1 MRTLI
6 STFGEG
12 DDQKVLEAMRRLP
25 YDRLVL
31 IGNDKIEESASLR
44 MITAVEELAGQKVG
58 LEVVID
64 SGFMG
69 LVDEI
74 ATILVRYSR
83 NPGTGERANVL
94 INISGGSKILGDAAL
109 LAAFSA
115 GVEACHCDNGLTM
128 LPVLR
133 GATAIDRFTPS
144 QVRFIR
150 LLGERFVPLDDL
162 APRLDSQSMQ
172 AAERVMRELRKL
184 GLLRTMIDNG
194 RIMVALSDTGSEV
207 SRALRRQAGS

>member
-1 MRTLI
+1 MLI
-6 STFGEG
+6 STFCEG
-12 DDQKVLEAMRRLP
+12 DDPKVLEAMRRLP
-25 YDRLVL
+25 YERLVL
-31 IGNDKIEESASLR
+31 IGEEGMTKSASFEKIR
-44 MITAVEELAGQKVG
+44 AIEELAGQEVA
-58 LEVVID
+58 LEVVTG

-74 ATILVRYSR
+74 ASILGKYSKD
-83 NPGTGERANVL
+83 PVTGERPRVL
-94 INISGGSKILGDAAL
+94 INISGGSKMLGDAAL
-109 LAAFSA
+109 FAAFRA

-150 LLGERFVPLDDL
+150 VLGRRFVPLDDI
-162 APRLDSQSMQ
+162 APRLDPQSRQ

-184 GLLRTMIDNG
+184 GLLRTKIDDG
-194 RIMVALSDTGSEV
+194 RIMVALSETGSEV